1 MFDEDDSKPSVQGFQ
16 NLEKLSV
23 AELEKYIQDLDK
35 EKERATTEMQKKKDV
50 LAAADSF
57 FK

>member
-1 MFDEDDSKPSVQGFQ
+1 MFDEDDSKPAVQGFQ

-23 AELEKYIQDLDK
+23 AELEKYVQDLEM
-35 EKERATTEMQKKKDV
+35 EKERATREIQKKKDV
-50 LAAADSF
+50 LDAANSF